1 MFGMSSSLCILSAF
15 SPLSSGDNT
24 SFFQPGLTVSDGLRV
39 RSATRTVT
47 FCRFSQWDV
56 WTFMF
61 GNDTKMK
68 KDVYLVNIKHSWIY
82 TGPLHFSLSS
92 SSSPPLLLRCD
103 MLQLSPSLRISNMSI
118 CLSVN
123 CTPLSCGFFLF
134 FHSRVLQIKS
144 SPLFHQQTDGCYAST
159 NTDFK
164 WLNWL
169 IKVYF
174 CCVLSWKKTGCHNF
188 VHHFIMSFT

>member
-1 MFGMSSSLCILSAF
+1 MGYIKNVYFKYVIFTWTSAFCSIPATFFLRVTMFGMSSSLCILSAF

-123 CTPLSCGFFLF
+123 CTPLSCGFFYF
-134 FHSRVLQIKS
+134 FTQ
-144 SPLFHQQTDGCYAST
+144 GC
-159 NTDFK
+159 
-164 WLNWL
+164 
-169 IKVYF
+169 
-174 CCVLSWKKTGCHNF
+174 CR
-188 VHHFIMSFT
+188 

>member
-1 MFGMSSSLCILSAF
+1 MLWATLKMCILNTSYLHGPLPFVVFLQPFFLRVTIFGMSSSLCILSAF

-56 WTFMF
+56 WTSMF

-123 CTPLSCGFFLF
+123 CTPLSCGFFYF
-134 FHSRVLQIKS
+134 FTQ
-144 SPLFHQQTDGCYAST
+144 GC
-159 NTDFK
+159 
-164 WLNWL
+164 
-169 IKVYF
+169 
-174 CCVLSWKKTGCHNF
+174 CR
-188 VHHFIMSFT
+188 